1 MAAAI
6 NAEKIFKVG
15 GEVSEVLKKNKVI
28 YDSTLTLSGDEE
40 WFKKIDEDIF
50 YKLKNAEAIDKDA
63 EFIPSDDKITLNFDR
78 LSLEIVKK

>member
-6 NAEKIFKVG
+6 NAEKVFKVG
-15 GEVSEVLKKNKVI
+15 DEVSEVLKKNKVI
-28 YDSTLTLSGDEE
+28 YDATLTLSGDEE